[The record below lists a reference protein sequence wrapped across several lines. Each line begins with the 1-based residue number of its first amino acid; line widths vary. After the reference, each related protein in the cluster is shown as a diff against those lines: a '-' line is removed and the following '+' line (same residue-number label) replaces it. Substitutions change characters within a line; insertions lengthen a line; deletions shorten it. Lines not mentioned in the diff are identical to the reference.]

1 MIVYYFKEDC
11 RNVTEYYYNII
22 LDALKQRGVECKVLD
37 KCDFKTARTI
47 SKDDYVLAT
56 TLKSFIIL
64 YVLGRRN
71 IIYWYQGITPEENF
85 LMLKSKWRYYVYSY
99 LEKFSLNVVRYKI
112 GISTYLFKHFEAK
125 YNIKIDFNTVFI
137 MPCFN
142 SELKEE
148 SFKTPGK
155 YENNV
160 FCYAGGIQAWQ
171 GFDKI
176 LEIYKAIEQSRNDVF
191 LKIYSKDIEEA
202 KKLIENSNIKHYLV
216 DCVPQSQMDRALA
229 DCKFGFIIRE
239 DDIINNVATPTKL
252 GTYLANGVIPIYS
265 DTIYSFRE
273 LAGKYKYL
281 GCISNEGNPVEQI
294 TKIMDEHLQCDMILQ
309 AYKEIFG
316 IYYNRE
322 KYITEMTVFFNK
334 IF

>member
-1 MIVYYFKEDC
+1 MTVYYFKEDC

-22 LDALKQRGVECKVLD
+22 LDALKKKGVKCEVLD
-37 KCDFKTARTI
+37 KCTFKTVKNI
-47 SKDDYVLAT
+47 HKKDYVLAT
-56 TLKSFIIL
+56 TLKAFLIL
-64 YVLGRRN
+64 YITGVRN
-71 IIYWYQGITPEENF
+71 FIYWYQGITPEENY
-85 LMLKSKWRYYVYSY
+85 LMLQSKRRYYLYSY
-99 LEKFSLNVVRYKI
+99 LEKLSLKVVRYKI
-112 GISTYLFKHFEAK
+112 GVSTFLFKHFEDK
-125 YNIKIDFNTVFI
+125 YNLKIDYNTVFI

-142 SELKEE
+142 SQLNEE

-155 YENNV
+155 YEKNT
-160 FCYAGGIQAWQ
+160 FCYAGGTQAWQ

-176 LEIYKAIEQSRNDVF
+176 LEIYKGLEQSRDDVF
-191 LKIYSKDIEEA
+191 LKIYSKDIDVA
-202 KKLIENSNIKHYLV
+202 KRLIEKSNIKHYSV
-216 DCVPQSQMDRALA
+216 DCVPQSQMDSALA

-252 GTYLANGVIPIYS
+252 GTYLANGVIPIFS

-281 GCISNEGNPVEQI
+281 GCISNEANPVVQI
-294 TKIMDEHLQCDMILQ
+294 AKLMDEKLQCDMILQ

-316 IYYNRE
+316 TYYNKE
-322 KYITEMTVFFNK
+322 KYITEMTVFFDE